1 MSINLN
7 PYINWRGQAREA
19 MEFYQSVL
27 GGELSVM
34 TFADMGGTAAAEAEA
49 AGEADWVMHSALSVS
64 DSVLLMGADH
74 PSHVP
79 GEPQTQQVSIS
90 GPAEDGDTLRAWWAG
105 LSDGATIHEP
115 LAQAPWGDSFGMLR
129 DKYGVDWLV
138 NIAGAPTEG

>member
-1 MSINLN
+1 MGINLN

-34 TFADMGGTAAAEAEA
+34 TFADMGSPAREAAERD
-49 AGEADWVMHSALSVS
+49 GELDWVMHAALSVS

-74 PSHVP
+74 PQHVP

-90 GPAEDGDTLRAWWAG
+90 GPAEDGDTLRAWWDG
-105 LSDGATIHEP
+105 LSEGATVHKP
-115 LAQAPWGDSFGMLR
+115 LEQAPWGDSFGMLK

-138 NIAGAPTEG
+138 NIAGERAEG

>member
-1 MSINLN
+1 MAINLN

-27 GGELSVM
+27 GGELTVM
-34 TFADMGGTAAAEAEA
+34 TFADMGGTAAAVAEA
-49 AGEADWVMHSALSVS
+49 DGEADWVMHAALSVS

-74 PSHVP
+74 PQHVP

-90 GPAEDGDTLRAWWAG
+90 GPHEDGDTLRAWWEG
-105 LSDGATIHEP
+105 LSDGATVMQP
-115 LAQAPWGDSFGMLR
+115 LEQAPWGDSFGMLR

-138 NIAGAPTEG
+138 NIAGAAAE

>member
-1 MSINLN
+1 MAINLN

-27 GGELSVM
+27 GGELNVM
-34 TFADMGGTAAAEAEA
+34 TFADMGGTAAEEAEA
-49 AGEADWVMHSALSVS
+49 AGESDWVMHAALSVS

-74 PSHVP
+74 PTHVP

-90 GPAEDGDTLRAWWAG
+90 GPAEDGDTLRSWWDG
-105 LSDGATIHEP
+105 LSDGATVLQP
-115 LAQAPWGDSFGMLR
+115 LEQAPWGDSFGMLR

-138 NIAGAPTEG
+138 NIGGAQAG

>member
-1 MSINLN
+1 MAINLN

-27 GGELSVM
+27 GGELNVM
-34 TFADMGGTAAAEAEA
+34 TFADMGGTPAEEAAA
-49 AGEADWVMHSALSVS
+49 AGESDWVMHAALSVS

-74 PSHVP
+74 PAHVP

-90 GPAEDGDTLRAWWAG
+90 GPAEDGDTLRRWWEG
-105 LSDGATIHEP
+105 LSDGATIHQP
-115 LAQAPWGDSFGMLR
+115 LEQAPWGDSFGMLK

-138 NIAGAPTEG
+138 NIGGAQAE

>member
-1 MSINLN
+1 MAINLN

-27 GGELSVM
+27 GGELTVM
-34 TFADMGGTAAAEAEA
+34 TFADMGGTSMGVAENEV
-49 AGEADWVMHSALSVS
+49 DWVMHAALSVS

-90 GPAEDGDTLRAWWAG
+90 GPAEDEATLRAWWEG
-105 LSDGATIHEP
+105 LSDGATVHQP
-115 LAQAPWGDSFGMLR
+115 LEQAPWGDSFGMLR

-138 NIAGAPTEG
+138 NIAGAPSEG